1 LKHLSYPRGLV
12 KYESRDIV
20 DPAAS
25 TMSLKSTTESLAAG
39 EDVKTAAR
47 TVWIHGTPSF
57 Y

>member
-1 LKHLSYPRGLV
+1 M
-12 KYESRDIV
+12 
-20 DPAAS
+20 S